1 MSTSK
6 EAPTGLNFHRTNYV
20 LMLLGIAMLI
30 GGFIALSG
38 GGTDNPNEFSEAL
51 FSSQRLTVAPLLILA
66 GFAVFGFGIMKRFKN

>member
-6 EAPTGLNFHRTNYV
+6 EAPTGLNFHRMNYV

-38 GGTDNPNEFSEAL
+38 GGTDNPNEFSEDL

-66 GFAVFGFGIMKRFKN
+66 GFTVFGFGIMKRFKN

>member
-1 MSTSK
+1 MSTS
-6 EAPTGLNFHRTNYV
+6 EESSTGLNFHSSNYV
-20 LMLLGIAMLI
+20 LMLIGIALLI

-66 GFAVFGFGIMKRFKN
+66 GFAVFGFGIMKRFKK